1 MPKLKKRIDVITDEI
16 DRLVTWMLKNK
27 PENRVIR
34 VYEED
39 YKYLMRGDLW
49 TLEHGFQVEKSGV
62 CYKGYDLLPFAGSK
76 A

>member
-1 MPKLKKRIDVITDEI
+1 MPKPKKRIDEITDEI

-34 VYEED
+34 VYDKD

-49 TLEHGFQVEKSGV
+49 TLEHGFQVEESGV
-62 CYKGYDLLPFAGSK
+62 TFKGYSLLPFQG
-76 A
+76 